1 MIDVYQWMRY
11 AQVMS
16 IIASAPA
23 PTSVDPCS
31 TSECAPL
38 AEERIDAAGA
48 ERLALALKAIAD
60 PARLRVISFI
70 AGSPDQ
76 DVCVSDLVDLLGL
89 SQGTVSHH
97 LKILM
102 DAGFLTRSKRA
113 TYSYYA
119 LVPSTL
125 DDLSRVLLT

>member
-1 MIDVYQWMRY
+1 MEY
-11 AQVMS
+11 ASDMS
-16 IIASAPA
+16 TLETLASAPTA
-23 PTSVDPCS
+23 ADSCS

-48 ERLALALKAIAD
+48 EKLATALKAIAD
-60 PARLRVISFI
+60 PARLRVVSYI

-76 DVCVSDLVDLLGL
+76 NVCVGDLVDLLEL

-97 LKILM
+97 LKILV
-102 DAGFLTRSKRA
+102 DAGFLTRSKHA
-113 TYSYYA
+113 TFSYYA
-119 LVPSTL
+119 LVPGTL

>member
-1 MIDVYQWMRY
+1 
-11 AQVMS
+11 MS
-16 IIASAPA
+16 LTAVAPA
-23 PTSVDPCS
+23 APATERCS
-31 TSECAPL
+31 TADCAPL

-60 PARLRVISFI
+60 PARLRVISYI
-70 AGSPDQ
+70 AGSPDRN
-76 DVCVSDLVDLLGL
+76 VCVGDLVELLEL

-97 LKILM
+97 LKILVE
-102 DAGFLTRSKRA
+102 AGFLTRSKHA

-119 LVPSTL
+119 LVPGTL